1 MTNGNGKADKTI
13 LYSLLTLL
21 LSLVIALTS
30 AWAVERNSI
39 DERLTQRITALEAK
53 FASIDERMKS
63 QDEKLDRLLV
73 GLGLERKR

>member
-1 MTNGNGKADKTI
+1 MTNGTGKSDKTL
-13 LYSLLTLL
+13 LYTLLTVL

-53 FASIDERMKS
+53 FASIDEHMKS